1 MSNRT
6 KRCISA
12 LVGALAFLAVLCI
25 VGTMEA
31 GRCLVIRAAL
41 LAAFCELLGAAALW
55 KAGLIRR

>member
-12 LVGALAFLAVLCI
+12 LVGTLAFLAVLCI

-31 GRCLVIRAAL
+31 GKCQVIPAAL